1 MANMVDY
8 LAWRG
13 DLHLETSPWNEIDGL
28 LIATI
33 SYLDFNGGRDP
44 NGWML
49 EEMARIDLIR
59 PGTSSAFPGR
69 KTAFE
74 KMAACERFHSSRL
87 HHGGT
92 LCRFACSFIY
102 SLPVY
107 PGPAVYRGLHGSW
120 SHNQEQLGA
129 LLLLLRVLEEWET
142 DTQEATMQRGKQAPG
157 DRD

>member
-1 MANMVDY
+1 MTMGNLFLMA
-8 LAWRG
+8 
-13 DLHLETSPWNEIDGL
+13 GL
-28 LIATI
+28 
-33 SYLDFNGGRDP
+33 GGVK
-44 NGWML
+44 NSG
-49 EEMARIDLIR
+49 
-59 PGTSSAFPGR
+59 
-69 KTAFE
+69 
-74 KMAACERFHSSRL
+74 HQ
-87 HHGGT
+87 GGA

-157 DRD
+157 DRA

>member
-1 MANMVDY
+1 MTMGNLFLMA
-8 LAWRG
+8 
-13 DLHLETSPWNEIDGL
+13 GL
-28 LIATI
+28 
-33 SYLDFNGGRDP
+33 GGVK
-44 NGWML
+44 NSG
-49 EEMARIDLIR
+49 
-59 PGTSSAFPGR
+59 
-69 KTAFE
+69 
-74 KMAACERFHSSRL
+74 HQ
-87 HHGGT
+87 GGT